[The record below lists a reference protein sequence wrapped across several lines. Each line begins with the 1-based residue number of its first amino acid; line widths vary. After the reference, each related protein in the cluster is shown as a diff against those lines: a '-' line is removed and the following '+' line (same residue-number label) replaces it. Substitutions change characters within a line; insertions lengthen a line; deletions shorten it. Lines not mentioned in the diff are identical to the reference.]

1 MKRLHALLTPLVL
14 VCAAQIAHAQTNT
27 AAPVAQAPEP
37 ALTGGPGVYLVMKD
51 KVWKDGKEFPLAYG
65 SEASSL
71 FVSGDDL
78 YVAGNSEGDS
88 FSIATVWKN
97 GAAQKLDT
105 VVSNATA
112 VFVSGDDVYVA
123 GTRGAGE
130 GQRPVLWKNGEMQT
144 LSEKSGGESWMP
156 THVSVW
162 GKDVYVTGYR
172 VRDPYIGDYV
182 AMLWKNGKE
191 SVSVQPAPNSAV
203 KLSDMTVLVSG
214 GSVYVTA
221 TEKFGSGLKIWK
233 DGRPVPGLKLGKEA
247 KSTQVS
253 GNFVYYLEDD
263 KLFRNG
269 VEQKLETFENPESLS
284 KISTPLSHL
293 FVSGNDVYVL
303 GLRQS
308 YYAGGKSNDAV
319 KVLWKN
325 GKAQVLDADQYLM
338 VQGFFVAN

>member
-1 MKRLHALLTPLVL
+1 
-14 VCAAQIAHAQTNT
+14 
-27 AAPVAQAPEP
+27 
-37 ALTGGPGVYLVMKD
+37 
-51 KVWKDGKEFPLAYG
+51 
-65 SEASSL
+65 
-71 FVSGDDL
+71 
-78 YVAGNSEGDS
+78 
-88 FSIATVWKN
+88 
-97 GAAQKLDT
+97 
-105 VVSNATA
+105 
-112 VFVSGDDVYVA
+112 VSGDDVYVA

-144 LSEKSGGESWMP
+144 LSEKTGGESWMP

-162 GKDVYVTGYR
+162 GKDVYVAGIR
-172 VRDPYIGDYV
+172 VRDPWIGDMV

-191 SVSVQPAPNSAV
+191 SINVQPAPNSAV
-203 KLSDMTVLVSG
+203 KLSDMTILVSA

-221 TEKFGSGLKIWK
+221 TEKFGTGLKIWK

-263 KLFRNG
+263 KLLRNG
-269 VEQKLETFENPESLS
+269 VEQKLETFENPDSLS
-284 KISTPLSHL
+284 KISAPLTHL

-325 GKAQVLDADQYLM
+325 GKAQVLDANQYLM
-338 VQGFFVAN
+338 VKSFFVAN